1 MPITPKEAIDLGI
14 EGEQIVEV
22 LVKALRR
29 DVDGK
34 VRITK
39 EERKEISQRLIK
51 FAKHLV
57 HDIAT

>member
-29 DVDGK
+29 DADGK
-34 VRITK
+34 IRITK
-39 EERKEISQRLIK
+39 EERKAISQRLIK

-57 HDIAT
+57 RDIAT